1 MTVFSPDW
9 LALREPIDA
18 RARNT
23 DVRDAVAAH
32 MAGRSHLTV
41 VDLGSGTG
49 STLRAL
55 EPHLGP
61 GQRWRLV
68 DNDANLLAHATALLG
83 PAGLSF
89 ETTPFDFSRTIEP
102 LLEGPTDLVTA
113 SALFDLVS
121 KQWLVDFTHSVATRL
136 LPVYVA
142 LSYDGRTQLEPADPL
157 DSVIVASFNDHQLT
171 DKGFGPALGPKAVET
186 ATAMLEASG
195 FTVLKGQSDWVA
207 TAAEGE
213 FLAALLAGWVDAAKQ
228 TKRVE
233 SADIDAWLYRRLRA
247 IDADELTVTVGHA
260 DFFASPKLALSRS

>member
-18 RARNT
+18 RARNS
-23 DVRDAVAAH
+23 DVRETVAAYV
-32 MAGRSHLTV
+32 AGRTRLTI

-68 DNDANLLAHATALLG
+68 DNDANLLARATALLG
-83 PAGLSF
+83 PSGISF

-121 KQWLVDFTHSVATRL
+121 EQWLVDFTHSIATRL
-136 LPVYVA
+136 LPVYIA

-157 DSVIVASFNDHQLT
+157 DAAIVASFNDHQKT
-171 DKGFGPALGPKAVET
+171 DKGFGPSLGPDAIGR
-186 ATAMLEASG
+186 AIALLEAAG
-195 FTVLKGQSDWVA
+195 FSVLQGQSDWVA
-207 TAAEGE
+207 TATDAE
-213 FLAALLAGWVDAAKQ
+213 FLAELLSGWVDAAKEM
-228 TKRVE
+228 KRLDA
-233 SADIDAWLYRRLRA
+233 ADIDAWLYRRLRA
-247 IDADELTVTVGHA
+247 IDAGELIVTVGHI
-260 DFFASPKLALSRS
+260 DIFATPRIA